1 MARPD
6 GRADLMTA
14 FREEEILC
22 IQLLGHVEDM
32 GGGVCLKR
40 RTLLSVDDRE
50 RSRDEVLREKE
61 LELEELGVGYWG
73 FAGIECVS
81 RDS

>member
-14 FREEEILC
+14 FREEESLC
-22 IQLLGHVEDM
+22 VQLRGHVEDM
-32 GGGVCLKR
+32 GGRVCLKR
-40 RTLLSVDDRE
+40 RTLLSVDDLE
-50 RSRDEVLREKE
+50 RSRDEFLREKE

-73 FAGIECVS
+73 FAGIECAS
-81 RDS
+81 KDS